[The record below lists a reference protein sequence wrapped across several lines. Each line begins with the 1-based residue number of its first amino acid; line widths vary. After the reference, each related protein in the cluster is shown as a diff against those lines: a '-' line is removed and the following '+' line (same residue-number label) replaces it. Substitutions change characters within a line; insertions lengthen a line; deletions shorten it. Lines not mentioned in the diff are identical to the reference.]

1 MKAILRAIALSL
13 FGTMIS
19 FGVFAQTQPPFD
31 RSPPV
36 NSAIGA
42 WEAPIGHRQPTETQ
56 LPPDVR
62 QSEDSISEQ
71 AKALDKKLTI
81 CRGC

>member
-19 FGVFAQTQPPFD
+19 FGVFAQTQPP
-31 RSPPV
+31 SGQTPPV
-36 NSAIGA
+36 NPAIGA
-42 WEAPIGHRQPTETQ
+42 WEAPIGHRQPTESE

-62 QSEDSISEQ
+62 QSEDSISEL
-71 AKALDKKLTI
+71 AKGLDKKLTI